1 MLIKAGIGLGFM
13 FALAGAAWWIGS
25 QLDQLAE
32 TKIQLVEAHGE
43 RDTAKKEARD
53 ARSELAAERQ
63 ARLLDLHEGTADF
76 EKADWAC
83 HQTIKKVVAARAIKP
98 VPREYFTQESQTD
111 ETQKPNC
118 ICGNVALP
126 DLYRLRN
133 VQAAGSDPAN

>member
-1 MLIKAGIGLGFM
+1 MWIKAGIGLGFM

-32 TKIQLVEAHGE
+32 TKIQLVEAQDE
-43 RDTAKKEARD
+43 RDAARKEARE
-53 ARSELAAERQ
+53 ARIDLAAERE

-83 HQTIKKVVAARAIKP
+83 HQTIKRVVAARVIKP
-98 VPREYFTQESQTD
+98 VPRQYITQESQTD
-111 ETQKPNC
+111 ETEKPNR
-118 ICGNVALP
+118 ICRDVALP
-126 DLYRLRN
+126 DLYRLRD